1 MFGRFVPRTL
11 EIIPS
16 RQCGGQ
22 GTSVQW
28 LDQRQFDLRLPSAQR
43 GGEALPDLGS
53 APTCCEASR

>member
-28 LDQRQFDLRLPSAQR
+28 LDQRQFDLRLLTHR
-43 GGEALPDLGS
+43 GGEANLGGVVS
-53 APTCCEASR
+53 SNC